1 MPRKHPSRT
10 VRQCLDTMGDEEFRS
25 FARMITNPPRG
36 VVTKKPTA
44 EELRE
49 IKARMEKLR

>member
-10 VRQCLDTMGDEEFRS
+10 VRQCLDTMGAEEFRS